1 MGTRKLKLVGSHEI
15 RVRLG
20 WLSRQ
25 RVYQLTNRAD
35 FPRPVAE
42 LSQGKIWLAAEVEA
56 WCAEREASEPGK
68 KSEHEDHRSGRR
80 ETTVQ
85 PAGEAHLSPACQPAR
100 RDGDGPNDPTS
111 GTGVALDAA
120 VEEAVTP
127 FGIEDQRFPV
137 RVP

>member
-42 LSQGKIWLAAEVEA
+42 LGQGKIWLAAEVEA
-56 WCAEREASEPGK
+56 WCAERENSGVRQK
-68 KSEHEDHRSGRR
+68 K
-80 ETTVQ
+80 
-85 PAGEAHLSPACQPAR
+85 
-100 RDGDGPNDPTS
+100 PT
-111 GTGVALDAA
+111 
-120 VEEAVTP
+120 
-127 FGIEDQRFPV
+127 
-137 RVP
+137 